1 MTTISLPSLETMFPE
16 HLFRVPPELR
26 VKGSEPPRLI
36 PSFPSP
42 ANRKRKASS
51 SFHILRS
58 DTSSS
63 SFSLKHVPQS
73 GPSVLRRHSPSHT
86 SDSTTASSEG
96 EGDED
101 LENTGIS
108 SSRRHICELCGKRF
122 NRPSSLKIHQNTHTG
137 AKPFP
142 CPFPGCGRVFNV
154 NSNMRRHYR
163 SHMDT
168 GRAGVASS
176 ASPGAASV
184 SESNTSSHKRVNL
197 AERQRPLEIEESS
210 E

>member
-1 MTTISLPSLETMFPE
+1 MSTISLPSLETMFPE

-36 PSFPSP
+36 PSFASS
-42 ANRKRKASS
+42 ANRKHKASS
-51 SFHILRS
+51 SFHVLRS

-63 SFSLKHVPQS
+63 SVSLKHVPQP
-73 GPSVLRRHSPSHT
+73 GPSVLRRHSPQHT
-86 SDSTTASSEG
+86 SDSVTASSEG
-96 EGDED
+96 EGDD
-101 LENTGIS
+101 SLENTGIS

-154 NSNMRRHYR
+154 NSNMRRHHK
-163 SHMDT
+163 SHIDT
-168 GRAGVASS
+168 GRARVAPSVSPTS
-176 ASPGAASV
+176 ASV
-184 SESNTSSHKRVNL
+184 LESNTGSHQRINQ
-197 AERQRPLEIEESS
+197 AERQRPSELEESS
-210 E
+210 D